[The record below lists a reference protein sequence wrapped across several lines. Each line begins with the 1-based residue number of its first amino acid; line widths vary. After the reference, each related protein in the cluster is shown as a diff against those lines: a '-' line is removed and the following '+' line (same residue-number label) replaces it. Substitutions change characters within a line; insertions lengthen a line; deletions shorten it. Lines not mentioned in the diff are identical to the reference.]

1 MIPTRTRNHGGGM
14 GFHRGSATGA
24 TEGKL
29 SEKPHFHKLYS
40 KGLMTMKKAPKMETR
55 RHEGNTCLTLM
66 DAETRALT
74 RDLAEATKVKKQI
87 ARLRDDAQTMR
98 RRLRSSNLFMGDG
111 TYLESAH
118 KVITEPETTRDLYLL
133 SQANEAMKAGLGVA
147 GYDKKDNLVLNIEGQ
162 LHDPHHGKKKE
173 SCVICF
179 DDYIDSDLMFSLL
192 EGTLPNC
199 LQHGCTAQLSVDRC
213 DKLLTP
219 DMSLK
224 WREMAREDSVPFKER
239 FYCPYKSCSYLMKCL
254 KCRGSFCFYCK
265 ARWHS
270 TLSCTEYKKLHS
282 DIQNANLFS
291 LAYRNGWRQ
300 CGKCHHMVE
309 RSSGCRYM
317 TCR

>member
-1 MIPTRTRNHGGGM
+1 MN
-14 GFHRGSATGA
+14 
-24 TEGKL
+24 
-29 SEKPHFHKLYS
+29 
-40 KGLMTMKKAPKMETR
+40 
-55 RHEGNTCLTLM
+55 
-66 DAETRALT
+66 
-74 RDLAEATKVKKQI
+74 KQI

-98 RRLRSSNLFMGDG
+98 RRLRSSNLVMVKG

-118 KVITEPETTRDLYLL
+118 EVITEPETTRDLYLL
-133 SQANEAMKAGLGVA
+133 SQANEAMKAGLGIAV
-147 GYDKKDNLVLNIEGQ
+147 YDKKDNLVLNTEGQ
-162 LHDPHHGKKKE
+162 LHDPPHGKKKE

-179 DDYIDSDLMFSLL
+179 DDYIDSDLMFSVDRCGHRFCVNCLKQHLEVKLL

-239 FYCPYKSCSYLMKCL
+239 FYCPYKSCSYLMSRTELVLVSAGGHRKCL

-265 ARWHS
+265 APWHS

>member
-55 RHEGNTCLTLM
+55 RH
-66 DAETRALT
+66 
-74 RDLAEATKVKKQI
+74 EATKVKKQI

-179 DDYIDSDLMFSLL
+179 DDYIDSDLMFSVDRCGHRFCVNCLKQHLAVKLL

-219 DMSLK
+219 DMIFAGGH
-224 WREMAREDSVPFKER
+224 R
-239 FYCPYKSCSYLMKCL
+239 KCL